1 LSTNFDSSGNFDF
14 SGKYF
19 GKTNKHCITM
29 NRIIK
34 VKTTSITL
42 TTRDNA
48 LDNNELVKTMPGV
61 LERSI
66 FANKGGE
73 DILNMYTL

>member
-1 LSTNFDSSGNFDF
+1 
-14 SGKYF
+14 
-19 GKTNKHCITM
+19 M

-48 LDNNELVKTMPGV
+48 PDNNELVKTMPGV

-66 FANKGGE
+66 FANNGGE

>member
-1 LSTNFDSSGNFDF
+1 
-14 SGKYF
+14 
-19 GKTNKHCITM
+19 M

-48 LDNNELVKTMPGV
+48 PDNNELVKTMPGV

>member
-1 LSTNFDSSGNFDF
+1 LSTNFEF

-19 GKTNKHCITM
+19 GIFSRKTNKHCITM

-48 LDNNELVKTMPGV
+48 PDNNKLTKPLPGV

-66 FANKGGE
+66 FTNKGGE